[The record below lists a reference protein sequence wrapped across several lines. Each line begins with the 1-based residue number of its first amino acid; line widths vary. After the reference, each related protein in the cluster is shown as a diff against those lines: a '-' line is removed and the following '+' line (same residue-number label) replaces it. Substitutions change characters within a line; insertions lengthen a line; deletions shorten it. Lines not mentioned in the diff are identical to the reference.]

1 MSYNLVSNS
10 LTDTNIHYIIIM
22 LLLIIIFMLN
32 KKKTENFKSSGG
44 GLFGLA
50 ASLLNLGVK
59 ASNGGCTGGK
69 RKNAQ
74 GLCSY

>member
-1 MSYNLVSNS
+1 
-10 LTDTNIHYIIIM
+10 
-22 LLLIIIFMLN
+22 MLN